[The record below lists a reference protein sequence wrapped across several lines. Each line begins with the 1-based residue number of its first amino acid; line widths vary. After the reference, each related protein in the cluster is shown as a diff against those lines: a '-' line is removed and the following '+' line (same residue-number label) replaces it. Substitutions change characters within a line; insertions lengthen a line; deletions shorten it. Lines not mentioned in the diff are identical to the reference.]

1 MSTYW
6 ETVKE
11 AGRKLSDAGMEQGEL
26 NAKYLLEF
34 VLKERGIPF
43 DSAWYLLHRQEE
55 MDPQSAGEFWKLVG
69 QRRKRIPLQHLTGE
83 QEFMGL
89 CFRVNEHVLIPRQD
103 TEILV
108 EAALKRL
115 HGGER
120 ILDLCTGSGCI
131 LLSLL
136 HFGDRLI
143 GMGADLSEEA
153 LDVARENQRR
163 LSLTARFVKSDLFE
177 NIQGEFEMIVSNPPY
192 IATEVIEGLEAE
204 VREHEPRMALDGG
217 SDGLTFYRKIIQGA
231 AGHLKQEGWL
241 LFEIGYDQR
250 AAVCALLEKEGFL
263 VDECI
268 RDYAGLDRVIVARNQ
283 KEEGGNRDV

>member
-6 ETVKE
+6 EAVKE
-11 AGRKLSDAGMEQGEL
+11 AGRKLSAAGIEQGEL
-26 NAKYLLEF
+26 DARYLLEF
-34 VLKERGIPF
+34 VLKERGISF

-55 MDPQSAGEFWKLVG
+55 MDPQEAEEFWKLVG
-69 QRRKRIPLQHLTGE
+69 QRGGRIPLQHLTGE

-136 HFGDRLI
+136 SFGNRLI
-143 GMGADLSEEA
+143 GVGADLSEEA

-163 LSLTARFVKSDLFE
+163 LSLSAKFVKSDLFE
-177 NIQGEFEMIVSNPPY
+177 NIEGEFEMIVSNPPY
-192 IATEVIEGLEAE
+192 IATEVIEGLETE

-217 SDGLTFYRKIIQGA
+217 LDGLTFYRKIIQGA
-231 AGHLKQEGWL
+231 SGRLKRDGWL

-250 AAVCALLEKEGFL
+250 AAVCALLEQGGFL

-268 RDYAGLDRVIVARNQ
+268 RDYAGLDRVIAARNR
-283 KEEGGNRDV
+283 KEEGGTRDV

>member
-6 ETVKE
+6 EAVKE
-11 AGRKLSDAGMEQGEL
+11 AGRKLSIAGIEQGEL
-26 NAKYLLEF
+26 DARYLLEF
-34 VLKERGIPF
+34 VLKERGISF

-55 MDPQSAGEFWKLVG
+55 MDPQEAEEFWKLVG
-69 QRRKRIPLQHLTGE
+69 QRGGRIPLQHLTGE

-136 HFGDRLI
+136 HFGNRLI
-143 GMGADLSEEA
+143 GVGADLSEEA

-163 LSLTARFVKSDLFE
+163 LSLPAKFVKSDLFE
-177 NIQGEFEMIVSNPPY
+177 NIEGEFEMIVSNPPY
-192 IATEVIEGLEAE
+192 IATEVIEGLETE

-217 SDGLTFYRKIIQGA
+217 LDGLTFYRKIIQGA
-231 AGHLKQEGWL
+231 SGRLKRDGWL

-250 AAVCALLEKEGFL
+250 AAVCALLEQEGFL

-268 RDYAGLDRVIVARNQ
+268 RDYAGLDRVIAARNR
-283 KEEGGNRDV
+283 KEEGGTRDV